1 MIILVKIDCSCGQPY
16 EFEVE
21 PIDGR
26 MYTTVGCPAC
36 GVDGTSAADAYI
48 AQCLAQP
55 AEAPAPQPAA
65 QVAQAPAQPVET
77 QTPEFTA
84 PLPKA
89 PSRMAMTVVI
99 RPPSKLVPPPPAP
112 VRPVTQSLPSAAA
125 SAAPGM
131 AYAPA
136 SAAAQSV
143 VPETPEAPRD
153 IRLPLGILGALLG
166 ALIGSGI
173 LYAVH
178 HWGEFRFPWL
188 ALLGIGI
195 GVLTG
200 GGAKLLFKGGSKA
213 LGITSGAIALAAVV
227 GTLFL
232 TYGAFSL
239 PGIITAVVSVTMAC
253 LFAWE

>member
-36 GVDGTSAADAYI
+36 GIDGTPAADAYI
-48 AQCLAQP
+48 AQSLAQP
-55 AEAPAPQPAA
+55 SEQPAA
-65 QVAQAPAQPVET
+65 QPVQQPVAQAAEPI
-77 QTPEFTA
+77 TPEFTA

-112 VRPVTQSLPSAAA
+112 VRPVTQSLPATAH
-125 SAAPGM
+125 SAAPGNT
-131 AYAPA
+131 YAPTA
-136 SAAAQSV
+136 PATQAADPDSPQ
-143 VPETPEAPRD
+143 TPRNYT
-153 IRLPLGILGALLG
+153 LLLGILGAVLG
-166 ALIGSGI
+166 ALLGSGI
-173 LYAVH
+173 MFAVH
-178 HWGEFRFPWL
+178 HWGEFRFQWL

-200 GGAKLLFKGGSKA
+200 GGAKLLFKGGSTT
-213 LGITSGAIALAAVV
+213 LGITSGSIALIAVL
-227 GTLFL
+227 GTLFV
-232 TYGAFSL
+232 TYGVFTL
-239 PGIITAVVSVTMAC
+239 PALIATVVAVTMAS